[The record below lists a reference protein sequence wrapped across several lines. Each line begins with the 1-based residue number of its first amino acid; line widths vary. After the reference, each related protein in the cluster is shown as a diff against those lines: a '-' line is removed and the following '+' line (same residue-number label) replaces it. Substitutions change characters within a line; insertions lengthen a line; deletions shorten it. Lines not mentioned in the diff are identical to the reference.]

1 MSRTRTYVD
10 KLLGDTEYLL
20 EQWGWWRMDGMG
32 VPGYM
37 SPAAAIMSQAMP
49 MSSPKA
55 YHVTDDMALA
65 VDRVIARLID
75 RAPQAGDFVWLYYGA
90 KWPAL
95 RIAREHQIG
104 EAKVRE
110 TLKLAVG
117 WVDSALERFRES
129 A

>member
-1 MSRTRTYVD
+1 
-10 KLLGDTEYLL
+10 
-20 EQWGWWRMDGMG
+20 
-32 VPGYM
+32 
-37 SPAAAIMSQAMP
+37 MP

-75 RAPQAGDFVWLYYGA
+75 RRRRWRLRVALLRREVAG
-90 KWPAL
+90 L

>member
-1 MSRTRTYVD
+1 MVANGWNGGSRICVAGSRYHEPSHANV
-10 KLLGDTEYLL
+10 E
-20 EQWGWWRMDGMG
+20 
-32 VPGYM
+32 
-37 SPAAAIMSQAMP
+37 
-49 MSSPKA
+49 PKA

>member
-1 MSRTRTYVD
+1 
-10 KLLGDTEYLL
+10 
-20 EQWGWWRMDGMG
+20 
-32 VPGYM
+32 
-37 SPAAAIMSQAMP
+37 
-49 MSSPKA
+49 
-55 YHVTDDMALA
+55 
-65 VDRVIARLID
+65 

-117 WVDSALERFRES
+117 WIDSALERFRES

>member
-1 MSRTRTYVD
+1 
-10 KLLGDTEYLL
+10 
-20 EQWGWWRMDGMG
+20 
-32 VPGYM
+32 
-37 SPAAAIMSQAMP
+37 MP

-55 YHVTDDMALA
+55 YHVTDDIALA

-104 EAKVRE
+104 EAKVRGDVE
-110 TLKLAVG
+110 AGGGL
-117 WVDSALERFRES
+117 DR
-129 A
+129 